1 MCKMLVDYLTLMLVS
16 MTAGLFLLAYYVYRG
31 IGAENTKWW
40 VPGFAMTGF
49 IAVTTGLH
57 MSFTW
62 PLTGSYNIAFGEMS
76 VLLGILF
83 LGAAL
88 ALWKGWEMRTVSIY
102 AFFAGLAAVVV
113 GARVIS
119 LGMTKSPVVSGI
131 GFILTGL
138 GGLFA
143 WLCCL
148 AEPILGLGT
157 NRILRAIGA
166 LVLIA
171 AAVIWAFTGYLAY
184 WEHLES
190 FSKWVPLTMR

>member
-1 MCKMLVDYLTLMLVS
+1 MLIDYLTLMLVS

-31 IGAENTKWW
+31 IGVENAKRW
-40 VPGFAMTGF
+40 VPGFTMTGF
-49 IAVTTGLH
+49 IAVITGLH
-57 MSFTW
+57 MSLTW

-76 VLLGILF
+76 VLFGILF

-119 LGMTKSPVVSGI
+119 LGMTKRPVVSGI
-131 GFILTGL
+131 GFILTGM

-148 AEPILGLGT
+148 AEPVLSLST
-157 NRILRAIGA
+157 NRVLRAIGA

>member
-1 MCKMLVDYLTLMLVS
+1 MLIDYLTLMLVN
-16 MTAGLFLLAYYVYRG
+16 MTAGLFVLAYYVYRG
-31 IGAENTKWW
+31 IGAENTKRW

-49 IAVTTGLH
+49 IAVVAGLR
-57 MSFTW
+57 MTFTW
-62 PLTGSYNIAFGEMS
+62 PLSGSYNIAFGEMS
-76 VLLGILF
+76 VLFGMLF

-148 AEPILGLGT
+148 AEPILSLRT

-166 LVLIA
+166 LVLIV
-171 AAVIWAFTGYLAY
+171 AAVIWAFTGYAAY
-184 WEHLES
+184 WDHLES

>member
-1 MCKMLVDYLTLMLVS
+1 MIDFLTLMLVS

-31 IGAENTKWW
+31 IGAENAKQW

-49 IAVTTGLH
+49 IAVVTGLR
-57 MSFTW
+57 MIFTW
-62 PLTGSYNIAFGEMS
+62 PLSGSYNIAFGEMS
-76 VLLGILF
+76 VLFGVLF

-102 AFFAGLAAVVV
+102 AFFAGLAAIVV

-148 AEPILGLGT
+148 AEPILSLRT
-157 NRILRAIGA
+157 NRTLRAIGA
-166 LVLIA
+166 IVLIVA
-171 AAVIWAFTGYLAY
+171 AAIWAFTGYAAY
-184 WEHLES
+184 WDHLES

>member
-1 MCKMLVDYLTLMLVS
+1 MIDFLPLMLVS
-16 MTAGLFLLAYYVYRG
+16 MTAGLFMLAYYVYQG
-31 IGAENTKWW
+31 IGAENTKRW
-40 VPGFAMTGF
+40 VPGFTMTGF
-49 IAVTTGLH
+49 IAVVTGLR
-57 MSFTW
+57 MIFTW
-62 PLTGSYNIAFGEMS
+62 SLSGSYNIAFGEMS
-76 VLLGILF
+76 VLFGVLF

-102 AFFAGLAAVVV
+102 AFFAGAAAIVV
-113 GARVIS
+113 GARIIS

-148 AEPILGLGT
+148 AEPILSLST
-157 NRILRAIGA
+157 NRTLRAIGA
-166 LVLIA
+166 IVLIVA
-171 AAVIWAFTGYLAY
+171 AAIWAFTGYVAY
-184 WEHLES
+184 WDHLES

>member
-1 MCKMLVDYLTLMLVS
+1 MLIDYLTLMLVS

-31 IGAENTKWW
+31 IGTENTKWW

-49 IAVTTGLH
+49 IAVITGLH
-57 MSFTW
+57 MSLTW
-62 PLTGSYNIAFGEMS
+62 PLSGSYNIAFGEMS
-76 VLLGILF
+76 VLFGILF

-102 AFFAGLAAVVV
+102 AFFAGFAAVVV

-119 LGMTKSPVVSGI
+119 LGMTNRPEVSGI

-190 FSKWVPLTMR
+190 FAKWVPLTLR

>member
-1 MCKMLVDYLTLMLVS
+1 MLIDYLTLLLVN
-16 MTAGLFLLAYYVYRG
+16 MTAGLFVLAYYVYRG
-31 IGAENTKWW
+31 IGAKDTKRW

-49 IAVTTGLH
+49 IAVVAGLR
-57 MSFTW
+57 MTFTW
-62 PLTGSYNIAFGEMS
+62 PLSGSYNIAFGEMS
-76 VLLGILF
+76 VLFGTLF

-131 GFILTGL
+131 GFILTGM

-148 AEPILGLGT
+148 TEPILSLRT
-157 NRILRAIGA
+157 NRTLRVIGA

-171 AAVIWAFTGYLAY
+171 AAVIWAFTGYGAY
-184 WEHLES
+184 WDHLES

>member
-1 MCKMLVDYLTLMLVS
+1 MIDFLTLMLVS

-31 IGAENTKWW
+31 IGAENAKQW

-49 IAVTTGLH
+49 IAVVAGLR
-57 MSFTW
+57 MTFTW

-76 VLLGILF
+76 VLFGVLF

-148 AEPILGLGT
+148 AEPILSLRT
-157 NRILRAIGA
+157 NRTLRAIGA
-166 LVLIA
+166 IVLIV
-171 AAVIWAFTGYLAY
+171 AVAIWAFTGYAAY
-184 WEHLES
+184 WDHLES

>member
-1 MCKMLVDYLTLMLVS
+1 MLIDYLTLMLVN
-16 MTAGLFLLAYYVYRG
+16 MTAGLFVLAYYVYRG
-31 IGAENTKWW
+31 IGAENTKRW

-49 IAVTTGLH
+49 IAVVAGLR
-57 MSFTW
+57 MIFTW

-76 VLLGILF
+76 VLFGVLF

-148 AEPILGLGT
+148 AEPILSLRT
-157 NRILRAIGA
+157 NRTLRAIGA
-166 LVLIA
+166 LVLITA
-171 AAVIWAFTGYLAY
+171 ALIWAFTGYTAY
-184 WEHLES
+184 WGHLES
-190 FSKWVPLTMR
+190 FAKWVPLTMR

>member
-1 MCKMLVDYLTLMLVS
+1 MIDFLTVMLVS

-31 IGAENTKWW
+31 IGAENANRW

-49 IAVTTGLH
+49 IAVVTGLR

-62 PLTGSYNIAFGEMS
+62 PLSGSYNIAFGEMS
-76 VLLGILF
+76 VLFGVLF

-88 ALWKGWEMRTVSIY
+88 ALWKGWEMRTVSLY
-102 AFFAGLAAVVV
+102 ALFAGAAAIVV
-113 GARVIS
+113 GARIIN

-148 AEPILGLGT
+148 AEPIFSLGT
-157 NRILRAIGA
+157 NRTLRAIGA
-166 LVLIA
+166 IVLIVA
-171 AAVIWAFTGYLAY
+171 AAIWAFTGYAAY
-184 WEHLES
+184 WDHLES
-190 FSKWVPLTMR
+190 FSTWVPPTMR

>member
-1 MCKMLVDYLTLMLVS
+1 MLIDYLTLLLVN
-16 MTAGLFLLAYYVYRG
+16 MTAGLFVLAYYVYRG
-31 IGAENTKWW
+31 IGAEDTKRW

-49 IAVTTGLH
+49 IAVVAGLR
-57 MSFTW
+57 MTFTW
-62 PLTGSYNIAFGEMS
+62 PLSGSYNVAFGEMS
-76 VLLGILF
+76 VLFGMLF

-102 AFFAGLAAVVV
+102 AFFAGLAAGVV

-148 AEPILGLGT
+148 AEPILSLRT
-157 NRILRAIGA
+157 NRTLRVIGA

-171 AAVIWAFTGYLAY
+171 AAVIWAFTGYGAY
-184 WEHLES
+184 WDHLES

>member
-1 MCKMLVDYLTLMLVS
+1 MIDFLTLMLVS

-31 IGAENTKWW
+31 IGAENTKRW

-49 IAVTTGLH
+49 IAVVTGLR
-57 MSFTW
+57 MIFTW
-62 PLTGSYNIAFGEMS
+62 PLSGSYNIAFGEMS
-76 VLLGILF
+76 VLFGVLF

-88 ALWKGWEMRTVSIY
+88 ALWKDWEMRTVSIY
-102 AFFAGLAAVVV
+102 ALFAGAAAIVV
-113 GARVIS
+113 GARIIS

-148 AEPILGLGT
+148 AEPILSLRT
-157 NRILRAIGA
+157 NQTLRAIGA
-166 LVLIA
+166 IVLILA
-171 AAVIWAFTGYLAY
+171 AAIWAFTGYVAY
-184 WEHLES
+184 WDHLES
-190 FSKWVPLTMR
+190 FSNWVPLTMR